1 MQRRQRCRQS
11 SSGFAGSLRE
21 SCLVRLRLASDL
33 TYQHLTLTL
42 TVHACLSAR
51 TNMEPEFNILISSLR
66 VMAAD
71 WQLAGRSLHAERF
84 LKAHSCHLPDEYV
97 KLLTRAERRWQSLAT
112 DLNSPASGTLSE
124 AVSVLLDMRRT
135 AYTAAKIG
143 QYDVTPPEPV
153 GAANGGVN
161 VTGPFGSS
169 TPVWPPT
176 LKGPFAQAAG
186 YGDIGSWFDS
196 LDLFG
201 NSSMGLLP

>member
-1 MQRRQRCRQS
+1 M
-11 SSGFAGSLRE
+11 
-21 SCLVRLRLASDL
+21 
-33 TYQHLTLTL
+33 T
-42 TVHACLSAR
+42 
-51 TNMEPEFNILISSLR
+51 
-66 VMAAD
+66 
-71 WQLAGRSLHAERF
+71 
-84 LKAHSCHLPDEYV
+84 DEYV
-97 KLLTRAERRWQSLAT
+97 KLLSRAERRWQSLAT

-153 GAANGGVN
+153 GGQNTNGGGN
-161 VTGPFGSS
+161 GGGPFGAS

>member
-1 MQRRQRCRQS
+1 M
-11 SSGFAGSLRE
+11 
-21 SCLVRLRLASDL
+21 
-33 TYQHLTLTL
+33 T
-42 TVHACLSAR
+42 
-51 TNMEPEFNILISSLR
+51 
-66 VMAAD
+66 
-71 WQLAGRSLHAERF
+71 
-84 LKAHSCHLPDEYV
+84 DEYV
-97 KLLTRAERRWQSLAT
+97 KLLSRAERRWQSLAT

-143 QYDVTPPEPV
+143 QYDVTPPEP
-153 GAANGGVN
+153 AGGQ
-161 VTGPFGSS
+161 TGGPFGTA

-176 LKGPFAQAAG
+176 LKGPFAQATG